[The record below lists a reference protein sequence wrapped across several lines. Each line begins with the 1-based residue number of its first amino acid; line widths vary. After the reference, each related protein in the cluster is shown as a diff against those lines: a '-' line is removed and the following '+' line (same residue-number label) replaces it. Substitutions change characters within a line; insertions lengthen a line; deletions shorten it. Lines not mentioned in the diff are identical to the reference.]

1 MPHRKKINQK
11 NNNLNQ
17 KIMIFIKRTLVILIL
32 FISIVLIAAYFMPK
46 EYSVEREI
54 TISKPTDSIFK
65 YVRSLKNQNEFSVWA
80 NMDPKMKVHYK
91 GADGMVGSVSS
102 WESNVKE
109 VGVGEQQITKIK
121 ENRRLDFALRFKK
134 PIEDTAVG
142 FMSTEPISENKT
154 KVKWGISGVIPYPT
168 NIMLPLLRMDQM
180 IGNDLQKGL
189 ENLKDKMEKN

>member
-32 FISIVLIAAYFMPK
+32 FISIVLIVAYFMPK

-134 PIEDTAVG
+134 PMEDTAVG
-142 FMSTEPISENKT
+142 FMSREPISENKT

-168 NIMLPLLRMDQM
+168 NVMLPLLRMDQM

>member
-1 MPHRKKINQK
+1 
-11 NNNLNQ
+11 
-17 KIMIFIKRTLVILIL
+17 MIFIKRLLVILIL

-54 TISKPTDSIFK
+54 TINKPADSIFK

-80 NMDPKMKVHYK
+80 NRDPKIRITYK
-91 GADGMVGSVSS
+91 GTDGAVGAVSS

-109 VGVGEQQITKIK
+109 VGVGEQEITKIT

-134 PIEDTAVG
+134 PMEDTAVG
-142 FMSTEPISENKT
+142 FMSTEPVSENQT

-168 NIMLPLLRMDQM
+168 NIMLPMLKMDQM

-189 ENLKDKMEKN
+189 ENLKEKME

>member
-1 MPHRKKINQK
+1 
-11 NNNLNQ
+11 
-17 KIMIFIKRTLVILIL
+17 MIFIKRLLVILIL

-54 TISKPTDSIFK
+54 TINKPADSIFK

-80 NMDPKMKVHYK
+80 NRDPKIRITYK
-91 GADGMVGSVSS
+91 GTDGAVGAVSS

-109 VGVGEQQITKIK
+109 VGVGEQEITKIT

-134 PIEDTAVG
+134 PMEDTAVG
-142 FMSTEPISENKT
+142 FMSTDPVSENQT

-168 NIMLPLLRMDQM
+168 NIMLPMLKMDQM

-189 ENLKDKMEKN
+189 ENLKEKME

>member
-1 MPHRKKINQK
+1 
-11 NNNLNQ
+11 
-17 KIMIFIKRTLVILIL
+17 MIFIKRLLVILIL

-54 TISKPTDSIFK
+54 TINKPADSIFK

-80 NMDPKMKVHYK
+80 NRDSKIRITYK
-91 GADGMVGSVSS
+91 GTDGAVGAVSS
-102 WESNVKE
+102 WKSDVKE
-109 VGVGEQQITKIK
+109 VGVGEQEITKIT

-134 PIEDTAVG
+134 PMEDTAVG
-142 FMSTEPISENKT
+142 FMSTEPISENQT

-168 NIMLPLLRMDQM
+168 NIMLPMLKMDQM

-189 ENLKDKMEKN
+189 ENLKEKME